1 MPAIATADE
10 SDKDPVTVNVP
21 LEIVVMPVYELAPD
35 NVQVPVPVL
44 VSPPVVVPIAPAI
57 ELPVDVPSKVKV

>member
-1 MPAIATADE
+1 M
-10 SDKDPVTVNVP
+10 
-21 LEIVVMPVYELAPD
+21 YELAPD

-44 VSPPVVVPIAPAI
+44 VSPPATVPIAPAI